1 MTFGVDDF
9 HDLIRLLETRP
20 EWRVEVRRLVLSDEL
35 LALPEQIAL
44 FRANT
49 EQRFQELLEA
59 QKHTNARLVTIDER
73 WDALADAQNR
83 TDTQIARLTQ
93 SVQALTDHMKAQGNI
108 IGDLKGELLEL
119 RYRERAPAYVGRLVR
134 RAQVLSAA
142 ELVELLETAVEQGRL
157 TEAEKDEVLLIDL
170 VVRGKRKED
179 GVQVYLAV
187 EVSWSVGPHDV
198 ERAAQR
204 ATPLGKL
211 GIPTAPVVAGRN
223 ITTYAD
229 ELARVKQVQPIIR
242 SE

>member
-20 EWRVEVRRLVLSDEL
+20 EWRADVRRLVLSDEL

-44 FRANT
+44 LRANT
-49 EQRFQELLEA
+49 EQRFQELIEA
-59 QKHTNARLVTIDER
+59 YKHTDARLATIDER
-73 WDALADAQNR
+73 LAALADAQNR

-93 SVQALTDHMKAQGNI
+93 SVQALTDDMKAQGNI

-187 EVSWSVGPHDV
+187 EVSWGVGPHDV

-204 ATPLGKL
+204 ATLLGKL
-211 GIPTAPVVAGRN
+211 GIPTVPIVAGKT